1 LIEGWS
7 QEWPAGGLDATASIN
22 ATDAL
27 KPLNLFDLDNRSYG
41 SQTTSARVSAVL
53 TDAGITASVVAGG
66 NTSVAASGTF
76 GPGSSSLAHLMA
88 VEETENGLLFADGD
102 GTIVFQN
109 RQYRLTTAT
118 SQTSQGTIGDVVPN
132 DIPYRTAKLD
142 LDDAFLWN
150 TAVVTPS
157 GGTEETATDATSK
170 ARHYERRLTRS
181 SLSSS
186 QTDALNTAQFLVQR
200 YGDSSARVPSVEVL
214 GAANPL
220 KWPVILAAVNSH
232 RFRWRRTAAAVNLID
247 VFIERVGDTVTPGRS
262 WIVKYDLSPALDQA
276 GWLAGN
282 ATYSLAGQTTRAV
295 Y

>member
-1 LIEGWS
+1 
-7 QEWPAGGLDATASIN
+7 
-22 ATDAL
+22 
-27 KPLNLFDLDNRSYG
+27 
-41 SQTTSARVSAVL
+41 
-53 TDAGITASVVAGG
+53 
-66 NTSVAASGTF
+66 
-76 GPGSSSLAHLMA
+76 MA
-88 VEETENGLLFADGD
+88 VEETENGLFFADGD

-118 SQTSQGTIGDVVPN
+118 SQTSQGTIGDVLPG

-150 TAVVTPS
+150 TVVCTPS
-157 GGTEETATDATSK
+157 GGTEETSTDATSK
-170 ARHYERRLTRS
+170 TRHYERRLTRS
-181 SLSSS
+181 SLSAS

-214 GAANPL
+214 GAANPV
-220 KWPVILAAVNSH
+220 KWPVILSAVNSH
-232 RFRWRRTAAAVNLID
+232 RYRWRRTATFSNLID

-262 WIVKYDLSPALDQA
+262 WIVKYDFSPALDQA

-282 ATYSLAGQTTRAV
+282 ATYSLAGVSTRAV